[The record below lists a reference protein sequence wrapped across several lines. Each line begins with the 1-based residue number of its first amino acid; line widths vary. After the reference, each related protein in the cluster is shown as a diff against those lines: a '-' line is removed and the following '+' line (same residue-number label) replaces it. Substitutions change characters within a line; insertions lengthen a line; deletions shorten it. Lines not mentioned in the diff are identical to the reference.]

1 MWRTECH
8 IQNYSICRKHPLL
21 LPALLKA
28 CFPSKWSTEAIG
40 SILHRLR
47 DIWLHFE
54 NSPQRFHQLSL
65 LMHFLHQVS
74 PISHRDEGPLISEPR
89 SSISHVSSLTHLGF
103 WALTPARSVIYKKC
117 SSLGFCFCF
126 FLVVEVNVSLRRYQA
141 KQMLKAAEQK
151 SRGQHTVTVWFR
163 KNLTSLCIREK
174 QKTEKN

>member
-1 MWRTECH
+1 
-8 IQNYSICRKHPLL
+8 
-21 LPALLKA
+21 
-28 CFPSKWSTEAIG
+28 
-40 SILHRLR
+40 
-47 DIWLHFE
+47 
-54 NSPQRFHQLSL
+54 
-65 LMHFLHQVS
+65 MHFLHQVS

-163 KNLTSLCIREK
+163 KNLTSLSERNKKRRKTK
-174 QKTEKN
+174 QNWKICSKHSHNAKTNPSKISQKFLHHWEIFLKKKSADGVRKILIPRILILRKTF